1 MDSLKKL
8 GLLAAAASL
17 IWLTIHPAIPA
28 DAASKTTFEPASGGY
43 TLTVPPGSEEIYH
56 TTTGIRFK
64 VGQDFLV
71 SADLY
76 SLPSFISVPMKQYS
90 AEQKKELDK
99 FLAKIQDDQDG
110 SISQD
115 TPGKA
120 SGQTR
125 AEGRR
130 TGENAGAPAATDR
143 QRPIQGDTYQFRA
156 VPKEPARTNRPFILG
171 RAYQPQ
177 KNSLLVI
184 TVRTTDQNADAAH
197 QAIQAMTSDLKLSK
211 VRYTDVNLLT
221 VPKERYHIEIPSGWR
236 VYTVRADNVLFARSL
251 SSVHTDNMMIREI
264 SDDSFRN
271 LGSADA
277 SNLAQAENEFIEKI
291 TQYTPNVTILRHEPV
306 TVGDLRGSLSESTDN
321 EDLKK
326 AFIFNAYL
334 LNPAGK
340 GYMIHFQTDDTINY
354 DLKLKAFKQSVE
366 SFTLTRDIENKDLK
380 TVSSRTVRQKRPA
393 GNSRYDG

>member
-1 MDSLKKL
+1 VDSLKKL

>member
-156 VPKEPARTNRPFILG
+156 VTKEPARTNRPFILG

>member
-8 GLLAAAASL
+8 GLLAAAASM

>member
-1 MDSLKKL
+1 
-8 GLLAAAASL
+8 
-17 IWLTIHPAIPA
+17 
-28 DAASKTTFEPASGGY
+28 
-43 TLTVPPGSEEIYH
+43 
-56 TTTGIRFK
+56 
-64 VGQDFLV
+64 
-71 SADLY
+71 
-76 SLPSFISVPMKQYS
+76 
-90 AEQKKELDK
+90 
-99 FLAKIQDDQDG
+99 
-110 SISQD
+110 
-115 TPGKA
+115 
-120 SGQTR
+120 
-125 AEGRR
+125 
-130 TGENAGAPAATDR
+130 
-143 QRPIQGDTYQFRA
+143 
-156 VPKEPARTNRPFILG
+156 
-171 RAYQPQ
+171 
-177 KNSLLVI
+177 
-184 TVRTTDQNADAAH
+184 
-197 QAIQAMTSDLKLSK
+197 MTSDLKLSK

>member
-120 SGQTR
+120 SGQPRT
-125 AEGRR
+125 EGRR
-130 TGENAGAPAATDR
+130 TGENAGAPAASGR

>member
-1 MDSLKKL
+1 MKKL

-130 TGENAGAPAATDR
+130 TGENAGAPASTDR

-326 AFIFNAYL
+326 AFIFNA
-334 LNPAGK
+334 
-340 GYMIHFQTDDTINY
+340 
-354 DLKLKAFKQSVE
+354 
-366 SFTLTRDIENKDLK
+366 
-380 TVSSRTVRQKRPA
+380 
-393 GNSRYDG
+393 

>member
-28 DAASKTTFEPASGGY
+28 GAASKTTFEPASGGY

-115 TPGKA
+115 IPGKT

>member
-28 DAASKTTFEPASGGY
+28 GAASKTTFEPASGGY

-120 SGQTR
+120 SGQLRT
-125 AEGRR
+125 EGRR
-130 TGENAGAPAATDR
+130 TGENAGAPAASGR

-277 SNLAQAENEFIEKI
+277 SNLAQSENEFIEKI

-366 SFTLTRDIENKDLK
+366 SFTLTRDIENKDLR

>member
-1 MDSLKKL
+1 MKKL

-28 DAASKTTFEPASGGY
+28 GAASKTTFEPASGGY

-115 TPGKA
+115 IPGKT

>member
-1 MDSLKKL
+1 MKKL

>member
-28 DAASKTTFEPASGGY
+28 GAASKTTFEPASGGY